1 MLDDRHQKLGKK
13 TVSDFERRFML
24 CSKWGK
30 WVQMLEAGV
39 IVTQHLFEI
48 GNIQDRLLNM

>member
-1 MLDDRHQKLGKK
+1 MLDGRHQKLGKK

-30 WVQMLEAGV
+30 WVQMLEGGV
-39 IVTQHLFEI
+39 TVTQHLFEI

>member
-1 MLDDRHQKLGKK
+1 MLDGRHQKLGKK

-30 WVQMLEAGV
+30 WVQKLEAV
-39 IVTQHLFEI
+39 VSVTQHLFGI

>member
-1 MLDDRHQKLGKK
+1 
-13 TVSDFERRFML
+13 ML

-39 IVTQHLFEI
+39 TVTQHLFEI

>member
-1 MLDDRHQKLGKK
+1 MADTKNWAKRL
-13 TVSDFERRFML
+13 SDFERRFML

-39 IVTQHLFEI
+39 IVAQHLFEI